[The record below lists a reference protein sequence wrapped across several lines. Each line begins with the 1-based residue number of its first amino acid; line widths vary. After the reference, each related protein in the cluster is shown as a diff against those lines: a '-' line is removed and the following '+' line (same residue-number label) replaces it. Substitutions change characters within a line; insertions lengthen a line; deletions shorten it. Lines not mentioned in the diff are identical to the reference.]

1 MGGCRPSAIR
11 KTLAIVPSFYAFT
24 PLSADVVWPALLLE
38 QRLLSVIPITAG
50 LIVEWLALWFGPFG
64 FSWKKAAVVDVV
76 MNAVS
81 AAIGAVL
88 IPALGLLW
96 ELLPGQ
102 VIHKVF
108 HVGTFNP
115 GTWTATIAIAV
126 FVTTAI
132 EGGVVRWVF
141 KVALIGRR
149 LWVLAA
155 ANCVSI
161 GIAFVSVW
169 IQSRGGW

>member
-1 MGGCRPSAIR
+1 
-11 KTLAIVPSFYAFT
+11 LNIVLSVSSFT

-38 QRLLSVIPITAG
+38 QRLLSVIPITVG
-50 LIVEWLALWFGPFG
+50 LIVEWLALWFGGFG
-64 FSWKKAAVVDVV
+64 FSWKKAAVVDVA

-81 AAIGAVL
+81 AAVGAVL

-115 GTWTATIAIAV
+115 WTWAATIAIAV
-126 FVTTAI
+126 LVTTAI
-132 EGGVVRWVF
+132 EAAVVRWGF
-141 KVALIGRR
+141 KVVLIGRR
-149 LWVLAA
+149 LWVLGA

-161 GIAFVSVW
+161 GIAFLSFWV
-169 IQSRGGW
+169 QSRGGR